1 MELIQSLPEVIVV
14 LNVCATVL
22 LTLGWRAIRSGQRER
37 HRALMLAN
45 LGVAVL
51 FLIVYLTMI
60 TTVGHERFSGEGWLR
75 TAFMTILISH
85 TILAV
90 SLVGFVPRTVYLA
103 WKQRF
108 QEHRRLARVTMPIW
122 LYVTVTGIVIYLMLH
137 HLPLCVSAPM

>member
-1 MELIQSLPEVIVV
+1 MGIIQALPEILVA
-14 LNVCATVL
+14 LNVCATSL
-22 LTLGWRAIRSGQRER
+22 LTLGWLAIRAGQRER
-37 HRALMLAN
+37 HRKIMTAN

-51 FLIVYLTMI
+51 FLIAYI
-60 TTVGHERFSGEGWLR
+60 TLITVVGHERYDGEGWLR
-75 TAFMTILISH
+75 PLFFTILISH

-108 QEHRRLARVTMPIW
+108 QEHRRLARITIRMW

-137 HLPLCVSAPM
+137 HLPLSV